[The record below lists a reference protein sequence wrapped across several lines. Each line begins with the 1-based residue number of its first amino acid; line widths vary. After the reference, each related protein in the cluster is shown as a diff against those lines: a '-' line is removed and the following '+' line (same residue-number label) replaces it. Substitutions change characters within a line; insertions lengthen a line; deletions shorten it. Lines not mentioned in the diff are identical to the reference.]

1 MTQKN
6 IVRSSPKPWLDK
18 AFKALTLANAW
29 LVLLIIVAII
39 GSLIF
44 SAADTFQTQGAA
56 FLWKEAWN
64 PVANDY
70 GALGPIIG
78 TLLTAGIAILLA
90 LPVSFGIAIFLT
102 ELSPAWLRRPLGTAI
117 ELLAAIPSIIYGMWG
132 LFVLAPLLAKHVQ
145 PLIIEFI
152 GPIPV
157 IGKLFA
163 APALGV
169 GVFTAGVVLA
179 IMIVPFITAV
189 LRDVFEL
196 VPAMLKESAYGLGG
210 TTWEVVRHVVIP
222 YTRIGAVGGTIL
234 GLGRALG
241 ETMAVTF
248 VIGNSHGL
256 HASLFAPSNSI
267 ASTIAN
273 EFAEAS
279 DQHLSALLALALVL
293 FLITTLVLAS
303 AKILLARFE
312 GQS

>member
-18 AFKALTLANAW
+18 AFKTLTLANAW

-293 FLITTLVLAS
+293 FLITTLVLAF